1 MTDLPI
7 ASPAPAPATA
17 ARALLRAAPARNE
30 RNDAPPPGTS
40 PFQDALALE
49 LGLGLDGRVALDGRV
64 GLDAVSLPGAGVPSG
79 AAWAD
84 GSLERGE
91 DKALASFAADAPLGP
106 VLASMALLPPAF
118 APGATDP
125 AGLVPDPRQDALAD
139 APAQS
144 ATKLELPI
152 GAAAADFAA
161 TGKFSAAFAGE
172 IAWSAVGQ
180 RSDLPSAIAAVAT
193 DRSLPGNSA
202 RGGASQIAPGFAARK
217 SGLPSPIATAAPE
230 LAVAGKLS
238 PIAEGEI
245 RREVTFA
252 AGLLEQHKAAPAAA
266 IHSGGAAPA
275 QPTPASV
282 AAIEARVGERGW
294 DQGLGDKM
302 VWMAGQKQQVA
313 ELHLNPPDLG
323 PLKITLTL
331 NHDQATAQF
340 VSAHASVREAIETA
354 MPRLREMLAD
364 SGITL
369 GNTSVGTDA
378 FREQAQPQQESRAY
392 APAPAAAADPG
403 AVARGEQLLRRARG
417 LVDTFA

>member
-7 ASPAPAPATA
+7 ASPAPVPATA
-17 ARALLRAAPARNE
+17 ARALLRAAPARND

-49 LGLGLDGRVALDGRV
+49 LGLGLDGRVMLDG
-64 GLDAVSLPGAGVPSG
+64 LSLPGAGVPTG
-79 AAWAD
+79 AALAD

-91 DKALASFAADAPLGP
+91 DRAQAAFAADAPLGP
-106 VLASMALLPPAF
+106 VLAGMALLPPAF
-118 APGATDP
+118 AQGATEP
-125 AGLVPDPRQDALAD
+125 AGLVPDLSQDALANV
-139 APAQS
+139 PAQS
-144 ATKLELPI
+144 GTKLELPI
-152 GAAAADFAA
+152 GAAAADFAV
-161 TGKFSAAFAGE
+161 TGKFSAAVAGE
-172 IAWSAVGQ
+172 IARSAAGP
-180 RSDLPSAIAAVAT
+180 RSDLPLTMAAVAA
-193 DRSLPGNSA
+193 DFSLPGKSS
-202 RGGASQIAPGFAARK
+202 RDGASQIAPSLAARK
-217 SGLPSPIATAAPE
+217 SGLPSPFATAAADV
-230 LAVAGKLS
+230 AVTGKSS
-238 PIAEGEI
+238 PPAEGEI

-266 IHSGGAAPA
+266 IHIGGAAPA
-275 QPTPASV
+275 QPTQASV

-331 NHDQATAQF
+331 NNDQATAQF
-340 VSAHASVREAIETA
+340 VSAHATVRDAIETA

-369 GNTSVGTDA
+369 GNASVGTDA

-392 APAPAAAADPG
+392 AGGPAAAAADPG
-403 AVARGEQLLRRARG
+403 AVSRGEQLLRHSRG

>member
-17 ARALLRAAPARNE
+17 ARALLRAAPARSD

-49 LGLGLDGRVALDGRV
+49 LGLGLDGRVGLDGA
-64 GLDAVSLPGAGVPSG
+64 LLPGAGVPTG
-79 AAWAD
+79 AASAA

-91 DKALASFAADAPLGP
+91 DRAQAAFAADAPLGP
-106 VLASMALLPPAF
+106 VLATMALSPPTF
-118 APGATDP
+118 APGATES
-125 AGLVPDPRQDALAD
+125 AGLVPDALAD

-144 ATKLELPI
+144 GTKPELPI
-152 GAAAADFAA
+152 GAAAADFAV
-161 TGKFSAAFAGE
+161 TGKFSAAVAGE

-180 RSDLPSAIAAVAT
+180 RSELSSAMAAVAT
-193 DRSLPGNSA
+193 DRSLPGKSS
-202 RGGASQIAPGFAARK
+202 RGGASEIAAGPAARK
-217 SGLPSPIATAAPE
+217 SGQPSPIASAAAD
-230 LAVAGKLS
+230 LAVSGRFS
-238 PIAEGEI
+238 PPAEGES

-252 AGLLEQHKAAPAAA
+252 AGLLEQHKAAPTAA
-266 IHSGGAAPA
+266 IHIGGSAPA

-294 DQGLGDKM
+294 DQGLGDKL
-302 VWMAGQKQQVA
+302 VWMAGQKHQVA

-323 PLKITLTL
+323 PLKIMLTL
-331 NHDQATAQF
+331 NNDQATAQF
-340 VSAHASVREAIETA
+340 VSAHATVREAIETA

-392 APAPAAAADPG
+392 ASAPAAAAADPG
-403 AVARGEQLLRRARG
+403 AVSRGEQLLRHARG